1 MLTNYIVGPV
11 AIIYIYIYREREREG
26 ERERERE
33 RGGGLPFS
41 FVLHGWQT
49 DIVQLA
55 GLHKYRPL
63 IFFFIFNQILFNHAF
78 KKGNF
83 YNKLYKSSEATTTS
97 FFFFGQKPVQTGLAW
112 FFGFGSVFS
121 GLARFFSG
129 FFGFGSV
136 RFFRFQ
142 TYKTKIEPV
151 KFFKILIGFF
161 LRFYFFNYFFSVFS
175 I

>member
-11 AIIYIYIYREREREG
+11 AILYIYIYIYIYI

-33 RGGGLPFS
+33 RGERRRGLPFS

-83 YNKLYKSSEATTTS
+83 YNKLYKSSEATRTR
-97 FFFFGQKPVQTGLAW
+97 FFFF
-112 FFGFGSVFS
+112 FFF
-121 GLARFFSG
+121 
-129 FFGFGSV
+129 
-136 RFFRFQ
+136 
-142 TYKTKIEPV
+142 
-151 KFFKILIGFF
+151 FFKK
-161 LRFYFFNYFFSVFS
+161 
-175 I
+175 

>member
-11 AIIYIYIYREREREG
+11 AIFFFYIYIYIYRERERE
-26 ERERERE
+26 RERE
-33 RGGGLPFS
+33 RGERRRGLPFS

-83 YNKLYKSSEATTTS
+83 YNKLYKSSEATTTRFL
-97 FFFFGQKPVQTGLAW
+97 FFFFFLTKSNSNW
-112 FFGFGSVFS
+112 FD
-121 GLARFFSG
+121 
-129 FFGFGSV
+129 
-136 RFFRFQ
+136 
-142 TYKTKIEPV
+142 
-151 KFFKILIGFF
+151 LIF
-161 LRFYFFNYFFSVFS
+161 L